1 MPIITCLICGT
12 EAQVRRAAQ
21 ETCGSKTCSYSLR
34 SRRKAETANK
44 TEGIMKQC
52 VTCSVMFIDVTRRK
66 TSKNCPSCVKSNMV
80 KSRRE
85 RGLYSQSPERRQLQ
99 REIMNKKYAEG
110 WNPNTPEHRAKLSRL
125 SKERWA
131 SGRGRGKG
139 LHWTQTP
146 EGKIR
151 CSELNRGRVFNDE
164 TRARMSASAA
174 KRVREGRLKVHRG
187 RGGFREDLGFYVR
200 STWEANF
207 ARSLKFQGIQFE
219 YEPTSFTLSNGKTYT
234 PDFRVGEVF
243 YEIKGYLTDTA
254 KSKLELF
261 RIEYPDVIVQIIG
274 PVEYNELYITHA
286 NLTNWE
292 TT

>member
-1 MPIITCLICGT
+1 MPIIACSICGA
-12 EAQVRRAAQ
+12 EAQVRRSTQ
-21 ETCGSKTCSYSLR
+21 ETCGSKECSYSLR
-34 SRRKAETANK
+34 SRRRIETGSRV
-44 TEGIMKQC
+44 EGVEKQC
-52 VTCSVMFIDVTRRK
+52 VTCSATFTDVTRRK
-66 TSKNCPSCVKSNMV
+66 TSKNCPGCVKSNMV

-85 RGLYSQSPERRQLQ
+85 NGSYSQSEAQRLVKSESMKRRY
-99 REIMNKKYAEG
+99 ESG
-110 WNPNTPEHRAKLSRL
+110 WNPNTPEHRAKLSQ
-125 SKERWA
+125 SMKGRWA
-131 SGRGRGKG
+131 SGKMRSGV
-139 LHWTQTP
+139 HWTQTP
-146 EGKIR
+146 EGKTR
-151 CSELNRGRVFNDE
+151 CSELSRGRTFSNE
-164 TRARMSASAA
+164 IRAKMSASAA

-274 PVEYNELYITHA
+274 PVEYNELYITYA